1 MASVEELLDCWVL
14 GAQHSKP
21 WDALTGSLGLCVY
34 GRTRDSR
41 ASEISQTLL
50 RCRSIKIIE
59 ASLTTASIA
68 VSMTW
73 IQRSTSFVRLK
84 SVSTPLCKRCLAT
97 SASSAP
103 FQVFNTETKRHQR
116 NRAATLD
123 PGTSRRTDY
132 LRDEVATR
140 LVERFMVLHPMCRTN

>member
-1 MASVEELLDCWVL
+1 
-14 GAQHSKP
+14 
-21 WDALTGSLGLCVY
+21 
-34 GRTRDSR
+34 
-41 ASEISQTLL
+41 
-50 RCRSIKIIE
+50 
-59 ASLTTASIA
+59 
-68 VSMTW
+68 
-73 IQRSTSFVRLK
+73 VRLK